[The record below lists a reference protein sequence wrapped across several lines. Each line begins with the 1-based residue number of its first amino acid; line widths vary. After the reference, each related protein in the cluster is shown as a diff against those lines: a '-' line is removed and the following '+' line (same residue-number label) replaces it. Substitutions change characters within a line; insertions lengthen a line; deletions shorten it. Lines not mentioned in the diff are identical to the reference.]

1 MEDHD
6 EVRQFREAF
15 WLAMREVDSL
25 RLQQW
30 ERIGL
35 TLPQLRV
42 LFQVRRTPAITT
54 GDLARMMGISV
65 STTSGLVIKLEGLGL
80 IERHREPG
88 DRRREPLHLTAAGA
102 NVAGEIAETNHH
114 IFDAVA
120 HQLGDE
126 LSSTSAMLVRLGA
139 LIAEARDDETHASA
153 RTSPAATARAPAA
166 AESAA
171 LETAG

>member
-1 MEDHD
+1 MHDHD
-6 EVRQFREAF
+6 EVQQFRQAF

-54 GDLARMMGISV
+54 GDLARTMGISV

-80 IERHREPG
+80 VERRREPG
-88 DRRREPLHLTAAGA
+88 DRRREPLHITPAGA
-102 NVAGEIAETNHH
+102 DVAGEIAEHTAH
-114 IFDAVA
+114 IFQAVA
-120 HQLGDE
+120 HQLGDD
-126 LSSTSAMLVRLGA
+126 LPSATAMLVRLGA
-139 LIAEARDDETHASA
+139 LIAEARDDETLAAAGASTDA
-153 RTSPAATARAPAA
+153 PARAPAA
-166 AESAA
+166 ESPR
-171 LETAG
+171 